1 MSTAILGNPALW
13 EEDKIIYVSAHG
25 TTAITKGDWVQFSGQ
40 VGSWLNKDA
49 SPAYRTSGV
58 GVALANNPI
67 YDELGRALN
76 NSALPVLRRGIIRV
90 SGGNS
95 GTPPLGAGVYPATTA
110 SGIVGQTGATGVG
123 PVWVTAPR
131 QGISA
136 NPTGAIASAVGVV
149 IRVQAAGDATAAQWD
164 VHFDATKAW
173 GYF

>member
-1 MSTAILGNPALW
+1 MATAIFGNPMLW
-13 EEDKIIYVSAHG
+13 EDDRIIYVSAHG
-25 TTAITKGDWVQFSGQ
+25 TTAITKGDWVQYSGA

-49 SPAYRTSGV
+49 SPAFRTSGV
-58 GVALANNPI
+58 GIALSNNPI

-95 GTPPLGAGVYPATTA
+95 GTPPLGAAVYPATTA

-123 PVWVTAPR
+123 AVWVTAPR

-136 NPTGAIASAVGVV
+136 GPTGALASGVGIV
-149 IRVQAAGDATAAQWD
+149 IRVPLAGDVSAAQWD

>member
-1 MSTAILGNPALW
+1 MATAILGNPMLW
-13 EEDKIIYVSAHG
+13 EDDRIIYVSAHG

-49 SPAYRTSGV
+49 SPAYVTSGI
-58 GVALANNPI
+58 GIALTNNPI

-76 NSALPVLRRGIIRV
+76 NSALPVLRRGILRV

-95 GTPPLGAGVYPATTA
+95 GTPPLGAAVYPATTA

-123 PVWVTAPR
+123 AVWLTAPR
-131 QGISA
+131 VAASGS
-136 NPTGAIASAVGVV
+136 TGSVASGVGVI
-149 IRVQAAGDATAAQWD
+149 IRVHLAGDSTAAQWD

-173 GYF
+173 RYF